1 MKKLELKVSDYPEL
15 AISWETTLVNKTGTW
30 RTFFPKYVEKTPPCN
45 YYCPANEP
53 VQKYLALTLEGKFE
67 EAYLTILEKNPFPAI
82 TGRVCYHPCEI
93 GCNRGNFDESVAIHA
108 VERFLG
114 DYGLN
119 LVEPKRKVEKL
130 KSDKKVAI
138 IGSGPSG
145 LSCAYY
151 LLKNGIAVTIFERE
165 NFAGGI
171 LAYGIPNYRLPKEI
185 VKKEIEKISKMGA
198 KFIFE
203 KELGKD
209 FSLNDLEKE
218 YDAIFLAIGAQI
230 EQELGI
236 PNENVKGVFL
246 GLEFLKAVNL
256 KRKLPYFGK
265 NVLVIGGGNTAI
277 DCARVAWR
285 KGTKVKIIYRRT
297 KEEMPAVKEEV
308 EEAIK
313 EGIEIIFLTAP
324 LKIIKDKKGKVKGL
338 ECVKMRLSEEIDES
352 GRRKPV
358 PIKNSNFVI
367 RGDTIIKAIGEKVD
381 LDILPKEIIGK
392 RTILADEW
400 GRTNLEKIFA
410 GGDCVTGPK
419 TVVEAIAYGRKG
431 AFLILHY
438 LKNYEPPKKE
448 IFNLVNYENL
458 NTYYFEKQKRVEED
472 KLPLNKRKG
481 NFKEI
486 IRTLNNHEAMAEAS
500 RCFSCGVCNNCDNC
514 YVFCPDLAIL
524 KKNGSYEILY
534 DYCKGCGVCAHEC
547 PRNVISMFFEEE
559 K

>member
-30 RTFFPKYVEKTPPCN
+30 RTFYPQYVEKTPPCN

-53 VQKYLALTLEGKFE
+53 VQKYLALTLKGKFE

-82 TGRVCYHPCEI
+82 TGRVCYHPCET

-119 LVEPKRKVEKL
+119 FVEPKRKVEKL

-151 LLKNGIAVTIFERE
+151 LLKNGIGVTIFERE
-165 NFAGGI
+165 SFAGGI

-185 VKKEIEKISKMGA
+185 VKKEIEKILKMGA

-218 YDAIFLAIGAQI
+218 YDALFLAIGAQV

-236 PNENVKGVFL
+236 PNEDAKGVFL
-246 GLEFLKAVNL
+246 GLNFLKAVNL
-256 KRKLPYFGK
+256 KRKLQYFGK

-277 DCARVAWR
+277 DCARVALR
-285 KGTKVKIIYRRT
+285 KGAKVKIIYRRT

-324 LKIIKDKKGKVKGL
+324 VKIIKDKKGKVKGL
-338 ECVKMRLSEEIDES
+338 ECIKMKLSEEVDES
-352 GRRKPV
+352 GRRKPL
-358 PIKNSNFVI
+358 PIKNSNFI
-367 RGDTIIKAIGEKVD
+367 IKGDTIIKAIGEQVAV
-381 LDILPKEIIGK
+381 DILPKEIIGK
-392 RTILADEW
+392 RGILADEW
-400 GRTNLEKIFA
+400 GKTNLEKIFA

-419 TVVEAIAYGRKG
+419 TVVEAIAYGRKA

-438 LKNYEPPKKE
+438 LKNYELPKKDV
-448 IFNLVNYENL
+448 FNLVNYENL
-458 NTYYFEKQKRVEED
+458 NTYYFEKEKRVEED
-472 KLPLNKRKG
+472 KLPVNKRKG

-486 IRTLNNHEAMAEAS
+486 VGTLNNHEAQAEAG

-547 PRNVISMFFEEE
+547 PRNVISMFFEGE

>member
-53 VQKYLALTLEGKFE
+53 VQKYLALTLKGKFE

-93 GCNRGNFDESVAIHA
+93 GCNRSNFDESVAIHA

-171 LAYGIPNYRLPKEI
+171 LSYGIPNYRLPKEI
-185 VKKEIEKISKMGA
+185 VKKEIEKIAKMGA
-198 KFIFE
+198 RFIFE

-236 PNENVKGVFL
+236 PNENAKGVFL

-256 KRKLPYFGK
+256 RKKLQYFGK

-277 DCARVAWR
+277 DCARVALR
-285 KGTKVKIIYRRT
+285 KGAKVKIIYRRT

-324 LKIIKDKKGKVKGL
+324 IKIIKDKKGKVKGL
-338 ECVKMRLSEEIDES
+338 ECVKMKLSEEVDES

-367 RGDTIIKAIGEKVD
+367 RGDTIIKAVGERVD
-381 LDILPKEIIGK
+381 LAVLPKEIIGK
-392 RTILADEW
+392 KGILADEW

-472 KLPLNKRKG
+472 KLPLNKRRG

-486 IRTLNNHEAMAEAS
+486 IRTLNNQEALAEAS

-547 PRNVISMFFEEE
+547 PRNVISMFFEGE

>member
-30 RTFFPKYVEKTPPCN
+30 RTFFPKYGEKTPPCN